1 MPKKSKKSKKRTK
14 PNVFVQSNTNDTT
27 KEMATTETPKVAV
40 SEITCLK
47 ILLNCAVVPA

>member
-27 KEMATTETPKVAV
+27 KEMPPAETPKVAV
-40 SEITCLK
+40 SETINK
-47 ILLNCAVVPA
+47 ILELM